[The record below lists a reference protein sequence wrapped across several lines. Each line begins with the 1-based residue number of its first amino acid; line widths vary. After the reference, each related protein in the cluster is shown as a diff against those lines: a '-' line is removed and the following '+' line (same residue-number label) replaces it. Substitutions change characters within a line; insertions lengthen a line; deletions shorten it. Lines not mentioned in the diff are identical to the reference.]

1 MYWRVL
7 TGLWAR
13 KTNIHHDHWGPMLLV
28 FTYSMGT
35 KMYQHIF
42 LSIALVAFIDIPNN
56 LVPAMFSLKTA
67 GH

>member
-1 MYWRVL
+1 
-7 TGLWAR
+7 
-13 KTNIHHDHWGPMLLV
+13 
-28 FTYSMGT
+28 MGT

-42 LSIALVAFIDIPNN
+42 PSIALVAFIDIPNN